1 MYYGQFNPP
10 VDKILHE
17 KYFPSKLN
25 GISIEAGALDGIW
38 DSNTNFFEKN
48 YNWKTIN
55 IEPLNNMY
63 EKLVLNRPKSINLNY
78 ALGDNLEDTYI
89 INYKHST
96 LGYDWGNASVNHTD
110 AHKQYLERECG
121 KNNFV
126 KQPITV
132 ITYEKL
138 IEDLSI
144 QSLDLFSLDVEG
156 NELKVIDGMKNAKVF
171 PSIFVIEH
179 GHMDPQIIIDKLAE
193 LPVKYSLDMKYNVN
207 SFFILEN

>member
-1 MYYGQFNPP
+1 MYYGQFKPP

-17 KYFPSKLN
+17 KYFPNKLN
-25 GISIEAGALDGIW
+25 GISIEAGASDGIW

-63 EKLVLNRPKSINLNY
+63 KKLVLNRPKSINFNY

-89 INYKHST
+89 INYKNPT
-96 LGYDWGNASVNHTD
+96 LGYDWGNASINHTD
-110 AHKQYLERECG
+110 AHKQHLERTCG

-171 PSIFVIEH
+171 PSVFVIEH
-179 GHMDPQIIIDKLAE
+179 GHMSPQIIIDKLAE
-193 LPVKYSLDMKYNVN
+193 LPVKYSLDMKSHVN
-207 SFFILEN
+207 SFFILED